1 MGVREKT
8 VTGMAEY
15 IERETFLK
23 EIEERY
29 CLPCKEDG
37 KDYDGCRCR
46 ACWVDDMR
54 GDVICAPAA
63 DVGKMSDGYHTFAD
77 LYEQRLILSA
87 ALAKN
92 NPNAWKSKRHE
103 DGSVPFG
110 GGWFIMGFDTDEG
123 CYTYHYELKDWDLF
137 QCKELDKGKPWDGH
151 TSKDVRRLLSIPAA
165 DVAPV
170 RHGRW
175 AIDEFG
181 HYCTA
186 CREYGPEIECDEET
200 VDLLKYGTPY
210 CPNCGAKMDGGA
222 D

>member
-1 MGVREKT
+1 MD
-8 VTGMAEY
+8 EY
-15 IERETFLK
+15 IERGAFLK

-54 GDVICAPAA
+54 GDVIDATAA
-63 DVGKMSDGYHTFAD
+63 DVEKMSDGYHTFDD

-92 NPNAWKSKRHE
+92 NPHAWKSKRHE

-137 QCKELDKGKPWDGH
+137 QCEELDKGKPWDGH
-151 TSKDVRRLLSIPAA
+151 TSKDVRRLLSIPAT
-165 DVAPV
+165 DIDPV
-170 RHGRW
+170 VHGRW
-175 AIDEFG
+175 ID
-181 HYCTA
+181 A
-186 CREYGPEIECDEET
+186 REYCGDYLCSNCEA
-200 VDLLKYGTPY
+200 LYGTNKFHY
-210 CPNCGAKMDGGA
+210 CPNCGAKMDLKG
-222 D
+222 